1 MVDRNTF
8 KNNLNDRLKEI
19 DNMVDN
25 IIPNDYINTLIT
37 KYKSELRDFDYI
49 DRIELFSTL
58 RLRGTMKYINKY
70 DKKLRSG
77 GFLIKIFQKNSKWIA
92 IIMQGQKKYYVSF
105 DANYIFYINSKA
117 DLIRNWADF
126 FVSECDKGNYEY

>member
-1 MVDRNTF
+1 MVDRNMI

-19 DNMVDN
+19 DSIVDS

-37 KYKSELRDFDYI
+37 KYNLHDFDYI
-49 DRIELFSTL
+49 DSMELFSTL
-58 RLRGTMKYINKY
+58 KLRGTMKYINKF

-77 GFLIKIFQKNSKWIA
+77 GFLIKIFQKNGKWFA

-105 DANYIFYINSKA
+105 DANYIFYLNSKQ

-126 FVSECDKGNYEY
+126 FISECDKGNYEY